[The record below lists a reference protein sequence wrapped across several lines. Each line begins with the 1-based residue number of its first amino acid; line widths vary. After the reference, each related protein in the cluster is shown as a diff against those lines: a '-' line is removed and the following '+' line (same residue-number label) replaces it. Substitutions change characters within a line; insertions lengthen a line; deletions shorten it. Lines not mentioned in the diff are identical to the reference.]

1 MFAFGK
7 TCLFGLRWASGYK
20 GRLTHSQSLQPL
32 PSSFHLLV
40 PLFSPSLLDALEEP
54 LLPLHSFS
62 GLRDPFCF
70 PSSTNPTHTHAHAI
84 PSITGIPQV
93 FFAMKLT
100 LFSVTLL
107 SALLPLAAAHG
118 FVSKVVIGGTTY
130 KGNAPGASA
139 KASPIRQIST
149 TDPVKG
155 ATNKNINCG
164 QNAKAASLV
173 AAANPGD
180 TMSFTW
186 DAGDGSHVSTH
197 LLFWE
202 RIYTINPP

>member
-1 MFAFGK
+1 
-7 TCLFGLRWASGYK
+7 
-20 GRLTHSQSLQPL
+20 
-32 PSSFHLLV
+32 
-40 PLFSPSLLDALEEP
+40 
-54 LLPLHSFS
+54 
-62 GLRDPFCF
+62 
-70 PSSTNPTHTHAHAI
+70 
-84 PSITGIPQV
+84 
-93 FFAMKLT
+93 MKLT

-164 QNAKAASLV
+164 QNAKVASLV

-186 DAGDGSHVSTH
+186 DAGDGSHVRTH
-197 LLFWE
+197 V
-202 RIYTINPP
+202 